1 MEKREARER
10 EASVIVGEG
19 SRTRGEGGCEWAQ
32 PVGAPAEPVESGEVR
47 VRRRCE
53 AVRSGAKR
61 ERGRRERVQ
70 ERFAM

>member
-1 MEKREARER
+1 MEKR

-53 AVRSGAKR
+53 AVRSESEEGVSECRSEAQCDR
-61 ERGRRERVQ
+61 AGRNK
-70 ERFAM
+70 